1 MPLYRCSICGEN
13 FPGKLLDQDELVG
26 FYTTRYVEADTPEQ
40 AELSAL
46 ELLRN
51 DSSLELSP
59 EHRTQD
65 AKVYFEDIDEV
76 PADTEQKPNAGFVFF
91 TMGT

>member
-26 FYTTRYVEADTPEQ
+26 FYTTRYVEADTSAQ
-40 AELSAL
+40 AELAVL
-46 ELLRN
+46 ELLHN
-51 DSSLELSP
+51 DSSLELPP
-59 EHRTQD
+59 EHRSQD
-65 AKVYFEDIDEV
+65 AKVYFEEIDEV
-76 PADTEQKPNAGFVFF
+76 PMDTEQKPNAGFVFF